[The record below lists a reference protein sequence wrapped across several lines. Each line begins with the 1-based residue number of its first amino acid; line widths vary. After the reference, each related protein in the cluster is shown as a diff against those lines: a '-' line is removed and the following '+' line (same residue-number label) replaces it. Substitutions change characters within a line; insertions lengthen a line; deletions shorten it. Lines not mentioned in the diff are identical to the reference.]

1 MAVSSDSCIAIAHHS
16 KSDPV
21 GAKILCINLS
31 GQYVCEK
38 YPDIVS
44 QVNIAIN
51 VCLYSD
57 CKIFVPTCSIYRFCH
72 IRIMCLQT
80 R

>member
-1 MAVSSDSCIAIAHHS
+1 MKLLIKNLFITGHMMAVSSESVIAIAHHS

-31 GQYVCEK
+31 GQYVCEN

-44 QVNIAIN
+44 QV
-51 VCLYSD
+51 
-57 CKIFVPTCSIYRFCH
+57 RF
-72 IRIMCLQT
+72 
-80 R
+80 

>member
-1 MAVSSDSCIAIAHHS
+1 MAVSSESVIAIAHHS

-44 QVNIAIN
+44 QV
-51 VCLYSD
+51 
-57 CKIFVPTCSIYRFCH
+57 RF
-72 IRIMCLQT
+72 
-80 R
+80 